1 MSNLRLKAIP
11 AALAAAGFLS
21 IGSALAADQAS
32 GVPASGVY
40 AQGTFAPSSYAV
52 VTKNMYASSPTL
64 GATLTGGFIFVALKP
79 TQTAWGYALTD
90 SNFNVATMG
99 THTLTHSLTT
109 GTNTCTVKYVIS
121 YDPAGVMTV
130 SYKAAESS
138 LGTATTAVSACR
150 TQFANQ
156 TGLPA
161 AVFQGTQA
169 KKSYNLIY

>member
-11 AALAAAGFLS
+11 AALAAAGLLS
-21 IGSALAADQAS
+21 IGPIQAADQAS
-32 GVPASGVY
+32 GTPQPGVY

-52 VTKNMYASSPTL
+52 TTRNFYASDPTL

-79 TQTAWGYALTD
+79 TQLAWGYALTD
-90 SNFNVATMG
+90 SNFANTNG

-109 GTNTCTVKYVIS
+109 GTNTCSVSYIVS
-121 YDPAGVMTV
+121 YDPAGVMSVTYG
-130 SYKAAESS
+130 SATSS
-138 LGTATTAVSACR
+138 LGTAATATSACR

-161 AVFQGTQA
+161 ATFAGTEA